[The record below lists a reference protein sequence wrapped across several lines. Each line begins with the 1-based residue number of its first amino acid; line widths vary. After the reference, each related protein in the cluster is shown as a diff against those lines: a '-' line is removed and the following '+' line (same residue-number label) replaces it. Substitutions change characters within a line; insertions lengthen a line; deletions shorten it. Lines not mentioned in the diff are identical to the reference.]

1 MRQTNGET
9 HASIDLASRVQSARA
24 ARLFIKERLNAWGRE
39 NLTEAAELL
48 TNELVT
54 NSILHAGTDIVVE
67 ASHEPEVVRIEVSDF
82 EGSAVARRRGALD
95 DERGRGLEL
104 VDALASSWGVVRS
117 PRGKTVWFEIGPD

>member
-24 ARLFIKERLNAWGRE
+24 ARLFIKERLNAWGRGD
-39 NLTEAAELL
+39 LTEAAELL

-117 PRGKTVWFEIGPD
+117 PGRKTVWFEIGPD

>member
-1 MRQTNGET
+1 MMQANNEE
-9 HASIDLASRVQSARA
+9 HASIDLASRAQSARD

-39 NLTEAAELL
+39 DLSEAAELL

-54 NSILHAGTDIVVE
+54 NSIVHAGTDIVVE

-82 EGSAVARRRGALD
+82 EGGAVARRRGALD

-117 PRGKTVWFEIGPD
+117 PGRKTVWFEIGPD

>member
-1 MRQTNGET
+1 MRQTNGQT

-39 NLTEAAELL
+39 DLTEAAELL

-117 PRGKTVWFEIGPD
+117 PGRKTVWFEIGPD

>member
-39 NLTEAAELL
+39 DLTEAAELL
-48 TNELVT
+48 INELVT

-82 EGSAVARRRGALD
+82 EGSAVTRRRGALD

-117 PRGKTVWFEIGPD
+117 PGRKTVWFEIGPD

>member
-1 MRQTNGET
+1 MMETNGEA
-9 HASIDLASRVQSARA
+9 HASIDLASRAQSARA
-24 ARLFIKERLNAWGRE
+24 ARLFIKERLNAWG
-39 NLTEAAELL
+39 NQDVAEAAELL

-82 EGSAVARRRGALD
+82 DGGAVGRRRGALD

-104 VDALASSWGVVRS
+104 VDALARSWGVVRS
-117 PRGKTVWFEIGPD
+117 PGRKTVWFEISAD

>member
-9 HASIDLASRVQSARA
+9 HASIDLASRVQSARV

-39 NLTEAAELL
+39 DLTEAAELL

-117 PRGKTVWFEIGPD
+117 PGRKTVWFEIGPD